1 MAHEA
6 IVNKVWTSYD
16 EHDEHFFLHFFP
28 LLQGCNILKAN
39 GIANNIVDAIRNE
52 KVSCSPVSLQCLQQ
66 NANLLLDLLLV
77 EFVFGVQCH
86 KLNCFCAI

>member
-1 MAHEA
+1 M
-6 IVNKVWTSYD
+6 
-16 EHDEHFFLHFFP
+16 
-28 LLQGCNILKAN
+28 NILKAN

>member
-1 MAHEA
+1 M
-6 IVNKVWTSYD
+6 
-16 EHDEHFFLHFFP
+16 
-28 LLQGCNILKAN
+28 NILKAN

-86 KLNCFCAI
+86 KLNCLCAI